1 MAMSKATLEQ
11 RIRSDIEGRIRS
23 GELRPGDRIP
33 FEHELVAIY
42 DCSRATVSKAVE
54 GLAKAGLVERRRKA
68 GTFVAH
74 PHLQSAVL
82 AVPDLEKLIVERG
95 EAYRWRLVGQKRAS
109 ATDLKIGD
117 IESPAIRIEGVHC
130 ADGIQLALETRLI
143 SLATVPMAA
152 SERFEDRSPGAWLL
166 EQVPWTEARHAIG
179 AVTPTPEE
187 AAALDMS
194 ANGACLE
201 VRRWTWQSGAPVTYV
216 RQLFPGGRYHLLAEF
231 KPGA

>member
-1 MAMSKATLEQ
+1 MSKATLEQ

-33 FEHELVAIY
+33 FEHELVTTYGCA
-42 DCSRATVSKAVE
+42 RATVSKAIE

-82 AVPDLEKLIVERG
+82 AVPDLEKLIIERG
-95 EAYRWRLVGQKRAS
+95 ETYFWRLIGRGPAS
-109 ATDLKIGD
+109 ATDLEAGD
-117 IESPAIRIEGVHC
+117 IGPPAVRIEGVHH
-130 ADGIQLALETRLI
+130 ADGIPLALETRLI
-143 SLATVPMAA
+143 SLATVPGAA

-179 AVTPTPEE
+179 AATPTPEE
-187 AAALDMS
+187 ASVLDMP

-201 VRRWTWQSGAPVTYV
+201 VRRWTWRSDAPVTYV